1 MIEGYEDLQ
10 NELCEILG
18 GDVTAEDVDAAVDA
32 LVNEEHVT
40 ATPGLAELNTLA
52 QSEEGKAKLRS
63 MLADWIMHE
72 RKRED
77 KTKENS
83 TRDAL
88 NHLLAALGAE
98 RRTHSETVGS
108 NRRG

>member
-1 MIEGYEDLQ
+1 MIEGYADLQ

-40 ATPGLAELNTLA
+40 ATAALAELNTLA
-52 QSEEGKAKLRS
+52 QSEDGKAKLRS

-83 TRDAL
+83 TKGAL
-88 NHLLAALGAE
+88 NHLLAALNAE

-108 NRRG
+108 DRRG

>member
-1 MIEGYEDLQ
+1 MIEGYADLQ

-18 GDVTAEDVDAAVDA
+18 GDVTAEDVDVAVDA

-40 ATPGLAELNTLA
+40 ATAALAELNALA

-83 TRDAL
+83 TKGAL
-88 NHLLAALGAE
+88 NHLLAALNAE
-98 RRTHSETVGS
+98 RRTHAETVGS
-108 NRRG
+108 DRRG